1 MLVSIRLVSQL
12 SEFAF
17 FGARFRLRTFCFVF
31 FTRIA
36 KPIAITNKL
45 WYNKIAQQTEYRCKV
60 GLFYPRDKYTLFLS
74 YLLYE
79 FDKNANSIY
88 VSMIKPILRK
98 VC

>member
-1 MLVSIRLVSQL
+1 M
-12 SEFAF
+12 
-17 FGARFRLRTFCFVF
+17 
-31 FTRIA
+31 
-36 KPIAITNKL
+36 
-45 WYNKIAQQTEYRCKV
+45 
-60 GLFYPRDKYTLFLS
+60 LFLS